1 MSDILCISTTDW
13 DEIWGSR
20 QQIMLRLAAKGH
32 RVLFVERQVGPEQL
46 LRSPDLRRRKF
57 KAWSGKKP
65 LHPIADRLWRW
76 QPPLLPPARYYSQQ
90 LNHWGQ
96 QRLARHLRPILS
108 QMGFENILLWLYP
121 PQSAALVGQ
130 FNEKLSVYH
139 CIERFAGIQK
149 GRKRKVMIAEEEQLL
164 RQVDLVF
171 THAEGLRQLYQPF
184 ARRAILLVPSAA
196 DVTHFQSSL
205 EINPEIAQISQPRL
219 GIVGTLDDRIDIE
232 MLSILARQH
241 PDWHLIFIGHIR
253 SERLNLAPLLALK
266 NVHHLGK
273 RSFQEL
279 PEFLNGMNVNLV
291 PYVINEMT
299 RFISPLKVYEYLA
312 VGKPVV
318 SVDLPEVRRLS
329 EWVTIV
335 PTLHGEADQRAQA
348 FAAGIQKALD
358 ANTPGLESELRKAAW
373 QHTWDKRVDKMWENI
388 ENLMQEKKT

>member
-20 QQIMLRLAAKGH
+20 QQIMLRLAARGH

-46 LRSPDLRRRKF
+46 LRSSDLRQRKF
-57 KAWSGKKP
+57 KAWSGNP
-65 LHPIADRLWRW
+65 LHPIAESVWRW
-76 QPPLLPPARYYSQQ
+76 QPPLLLPGRYYSQQ

-108 QMGFENILLWLYP
+108 QLGFENVLLWLYP

-130 FNEKLSVYH
+130 FNEVLSIYH

-149 GRKRKVMIAEEEQLL
+149 GIKRKTMIAEEEKLL

-171 THAEGLRQLYQPF
+171 THAEGLRQLYQPL
-184 ARRAILLVPSAA
+184 ARRPILLVPSAA
-196 DVTHFQSSL
+196 DVNHFQSSP
-205 EINPEIAQISQPRL
+205 EIRPEIAQIPQPRL

-253 SERLNLAPLLALK
+253 SERLNLAPLLALT
-266 NVHHLGK
+266 NVHYLDK

-279 PEFLNGMNVNLV
+279 PEFLNGMNANLV
-291 PYVINEMT
+291 PYLLNEMT

-312 VGKPVV
+312 VGKPVI

-335 PTLHGEADQRAQA
+335 PTTTGKAQTRAQA
-348 FAAGIQKALD
+348 FAAGIQQTLD
-358 ANTPGLESELRKAAW
+358 ANTPGLESERRKVAW
-373 QHTWDKRVDKMWENI
+373 QHTWDERVNKMWEII
-388 ENLMQEKKT
+388 ENLMQERQP